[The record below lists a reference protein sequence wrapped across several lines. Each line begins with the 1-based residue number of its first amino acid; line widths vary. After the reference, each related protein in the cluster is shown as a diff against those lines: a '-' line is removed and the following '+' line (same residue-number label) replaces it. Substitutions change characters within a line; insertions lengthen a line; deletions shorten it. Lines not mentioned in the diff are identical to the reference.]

1 MVLSQKIKQV
11 RVTGHESQER
21 RYSLWRFLPLFYF
34 LFLGL
39 PPPTLESSLG
49 GIIEQRA
56 TSRHIEERND
66 FSKFPNW
73 HSKRSVRH
81 ERRSCA
87 ISDTI
92 TRRSNG
98 GPSTAQVGRQQKKK
112 KTFAQFPL
120 FFLFCLP
127 AFKNRSSHRAQAA
140 CRSLSEMLVVCAR
153 RGKKMDN
160 EIGWRCT
167 QTHAQQAERWVES

>member
-112 KTFAQFPL
+112 KKLSPSSLCFSSFV
-120 FFLFCLP
+120 CL
-127 AFKNRSSHRAQAA
+127 
-140 CRSLSEMLVVCAR
+140 LSRIGAVIERRPHAVRYQKCWLCAPVV
-153 RGKKMDN
+153 
-160 EIGWRCT
+160 
-167 QTHAQQAERWVES
+167 ERKWIMK